1 MSKDAFVSNSD
12 DDIAALSAYAHPTFL
27 PIVKEAVAPNARG
40 EAHEW
45 QLPLCS

>member
-12 DDIAALSAYAHPTFL
+12 DEVAALSAYD
-27 PIVKEAVAPNARG
+27 VAPNARG